1 MEGTMKSRLAAILT
15 VVALSVCA
23 ELGHSVPSALLGTG
37 PRPYMASAQ
46 DGTIAP
52 AENLVVAGVPA
63 IPASLVETAGRYGS
77 YRSATLADW
86 SPTRREML
94 IATRFAD
101 TAQLHLVKMPGGER
115 QQLTFFAD
123 AVGNGRF
130 HPNGGEYIVFAK
142 DIGGGEWYQLY
153 RYDVSSGDVT
163 LLTDGK
169 ARNLM
174 GPWSSG
180 GDQIA
185 YMSTRRTG
193 KDTDL
198 WVMNPADPKSDR
210 LLTKLEGGGWGP
222 EDWSPDDSKI
232 LLKEEISLNEA
243 YLWLVDTKTGEKTA
257 LMPNGTKRGDK
268 IAYGDARFSKDGK
281 GIYVTT
287 DSGSEYMNLAY
298 LELGRPEIKFLIS
311 GAGAKWDVERFDL
324 SHDGQLIGYVKD
336 EDGVSVIRV
345 RRTANQG
352 EIPLRNV
359 PVGVVTNL
367 RWHQNGHELGFSL
380 TNARGPGDCYSY
392 DVTTGNLERWTTSET
407 AVKTDAF
414 PQAELVRWKSFDGKE
429 ISGFLYKPPAKFT
442 GKRPVL
448 VVIHGGPEGQ
458 TQPTFLGRSNYYLN
472 VLGIALIYPNV
483 RGSTGYGKTFSLLD
497 NGFKREDTYKDINAL
512 FDWIGTRP
520 DLDAERIA
528 VTGGSYGGHMTL
540 AVSTFYSDR
549 IRCSVDIVGMSN
561 LVTFLE
567 HTEAYRRDL
576 RRVEYGDE
584 REPKMREFLEKIAPM
599 NNIEK
604 IKKPMF
610 VIAGKNDPRVPVS
623 ESQQI
628 ADALK
633 KQATPVWLLIAKD
646 EGHGYRKKANQ
657 DFQFYATV
665 EFLQEYLLK

>member
-1 MEGTMKSRLAAILT
+1 M
-15 VVALSVCA
+15 V
-23 ELGHSVPSALLGTG
+23 
-37 PRPYMASAQ
+37 
-46 DGTIAP
+46 D
-52 AENLVVAGVPA
+52 GVPA
-63 IPASLVETAGRYGS
+63 IPASLAETAGRYGS
-77 YRSATLADW
+77 FRNATLADW
-86 SPTRREML
+86 NPLRREML

-101 TAQLHLVKMPGGER
+101 TQQLHAVKMPGGER
-115 QQLTFFAD
+115 QQLTFFPD
-123 AVGNGRF
+123 AVTNGKF
-130 HPNGGEYIVFAK
+130 HPNGGEYVVFAK
-142 DIGGGEWYQLY
+142 DVGGGEWYQLY
-153 RYDVSSGDVT
+153 RYDLASGNIT

-174 GPWSSG
+174 GPWSSNG
-180 GDQIA
+180 EQIA

-198 WVMNPADPKSDR
+198 WVMNPANPRSDH

-232 LLKEEISLNEA
+232 LLLEEISLNEA
-243 YLWLVDTKTGEKTA
+243 YLWLVDAKTGEKTA
-257 LMPNGTKRGDK
+257 LMPTGTKRGDK
-268 IAYGDARFSKDGK
+268 TAYGQAMFSKDGK
-281 GIYVTT
+281 GIYLTT
-287 DSGSEYMNLAY
+287 DAGSEYMNLAY
-298 LELGRPEIKFLIS
+298 VELGRPEIKYLITGPES
-311 GAGAKWDVERFDL
+311 KWDVERFDL
-324 SHDGQLIGYVKD
+324 SHDGKFVAYMKD
-336 EDGVSVIRV
+336 EDGVSVIHV
-345 RRTANQG
+345 RRTADQK
-352 EIPLRNV
+352 EIPLRDV
-359 PVGVVTNL
+359 PAGVVTSL
-367 RWHQNGHELGFSL
+367 HWHRNGHELGFSL
-380 TNARGPGDCYSY
+380 TNARGPGDCYSL
-392 DVTTGNLERWTTSET
+392 DVTTGKLERWTTSET
-407 AVKTDAF
+407 AVKTDVF
-414 PQAELVRWKSFDGKE
+414 PQAELMRWKSFDGKE

-458 TQPTFLGRSNYYLN
+458 SQPTFLGRSNYYLN
-472 VLGIALIYPNV
+472 ELGIALIYPNV

-520 DLDAERIA
+520 DLDAERVA

-584 REPKMREFLEKIAPM
+584 RDPKMREYLEKIAPM

-633 KQATPVWLLIAKD
+633 KQGTPVWLMIAKD

-657 DFQFYATV
+657 DFQFYVTV
-665 EFLQEYLLK
+665 ELLQEYLLK

>member
-1 MEGTMKSRLAAILT
+1 MKRKLAAI
-15 VVALSVCA
+15 VSVAALCVLAEIGRSVM
-23 ELGHSVPSALLGTG
+23 
-37 PRPYMASAQ
+37 RPYYAIAE
-46 DGTIAP
+46 DGAIAP
-52 AENLVVAGVPA
+52 AENLIVEGVPA
-63 IPASLVETAGRYGS
+63 IPAALVETAGRYGS
-77 YRSATLADW
+77 FRNATLADW
-86 SPTRREML
+86 SPTRLEML

-130 HPNGGEYIVFAK
+130 HPNGGDYIVFSK
-142 DIGGGEWYQLY
+142 DVGGGEWYQLY
-153 RYDVSSGDVT
+153 RYDVASGDVT

-180 GDQIA
+180 GDQLA

-198 WVMNPADPKSDR
+198 WVMNPADPKSDH

-257 LMPNGTKRGDK
+257 LMPAGTKRGDK
-268 IAYGDARFSKDGK
+268 IAYGDVRFSKDGK
-281 GIYVTT
+281 GIYVTA
-287 DSGSEYMNLAY
+287 DFGAEYMNLAY
-298 LELGRPEIKFLIS
+298 LDLSRPEIKYLIS
-311 GAGAKWDVERFDL
+311 GPDAKWDVERFDL
-324 SHDGQLIGYVKD
+324 SRAGK
-336 EDGVSVIRV
+336 
-345 RRTANQG
+345 
-352 EIPLRNV
+352 
-359 PVGVVTNL
+359 
-367 RWHQNGHELGFSL
+367 
-380 TNARGPGDCYSY
+380 
-392 DVTTGNLERWTTSET
+392 LERWTTSET

-414 PQAELVRWKSFDGKE
+414 PQAELVRWKSFDGQE
-429 ISGFLYKPPAKFT
+429 ISGFLYKPPAKFS

-458 TQPTFLGRSNYYLN
+458 TQPTFVGRSNYYLN
-472 VLGIALIYPNV
+472 ELGIALIYPNV
-483 RGSTGYGKTFSLLD
+483 RGSTGYGRTFSLLD
-497 NGFKREDTYKDINAL
+497 NGFKREDTYRDINAL

-520 DLDAERIA
+520 DLDAERIG

-540 AVSTFYSDR
+540 AISTFYSDR

-584 REPKMREFLEKIAPM
+584 RDPKML
-599 NNIEK
+599 
-604 IKKPMF
+604 
-610 VIAGKNDPRVPVS
+610 
-623 ESQQI
+623 
-628 ADALK
+628 
-633 KQATPVWLLIAKD
+633 
-646 EGHGYRKKANQ
+646 
-657 DFQFYATV
+657 

>member
-1 MEGTMKSRLAAILT
+1 MILSLAAL
-15 VVALSVCA
+15 LGCA
-23 ELGHSVPSALLGTG
+23 ELGRSVLH
-37 PRPYMASAQ
+37 PYTASAQ
-46 DGTIAP
+46 DGAIAP
-52 AENLVVAGVPA
+52 AENLVVEGVPT
-63 IPASLVETAGRYGS
+63 IPVALVETAGRYGS

-86 SPTRREML
+86 YPARREML

-101 TAQLHLVKMPGGER
+101 TAQLHLVKTPGGDR

-123 AVGNGRF
+123 AVTNGRF
-130 HPNGGEYIVFAK
+130 HPNGGDYILFAK

-153 RYDVSSGDVT
+153 RYDVASGDVT

-169 ARNLM
+169 SRNLP
-174 GPWSSG
+174 GPWSSS

-198 WVMNPADPKSDR
+198 WVMNPADPKGDR

-243 YLWLVDTKTGEKTA
+243 YLWLVDTKTGQKTA
-257 LMPNGTKRGDK
+257 LMPAGTKRGDK
-268 IAYGDARFSKDGK
+268 IAYGDVRFSKDGK
-281 GIYVTT
+281 GLYVTT

-298 LELGRPEIKFLIS
+298 VELGRPEIKFLIT
-311 GAGAKWDVERFDL
+311 GPGAKWDVERLDL
-324 SHDGQLIGYVKD
+324 SHDGQFIAYVKD
-336 EDGVSVIRV
+336 EDGVSVIHA
-345 RRTANQG
+345 RRTVNQA
-352 EIPLRNV
+352 EIPLQNV
-359 PVGVVTNL
+359 PVGVVSSL
-367 RWHQNGHELGFSL
+367 KWHRNGHELGFSL

-392 DVTTGNLERWTTSET
+392 DVTTGKLERWTTSET

-414 PQAELVRWKSFDGKE
+414 PEAELVRWKSFDGKE

-458 TQPTFLGRSNYYLN
+458 SQPTFLGRSNYYLN
-472 VLGIALIYPNV
+472 ELGIALIYPNV

-520 DLDAERIA
+520 DLDAGRIA

-584 REPKMREFLEKIAPM
+584 REPKMREFLERIAPM

-604 IKKPMF
+604 IKKAMF

-633 KQATPVWLLIAKD
+633 KEGTPVWLLIAKD
-646 EGHGYRKKANQ
+646 EGHGYRKKGNQ

-665 EFLQEYLLK
+665 EFLREYLLK

>member
-1 MEGTMKSRLAAILT
+1 MRNRLGFLF
-15 VVALSVCA
+15 ALMC
-23 ELGHSVPSALLGTG
+23 
-37 PRPYMASAQ
+37 
-46 DGTIAP
+46 
-52 AENLVVAGVPA
+52 VVAGNTRGQEAVIVPPESLVVDGVPK
-63 IPASLVETAGRYGS
+63 IPAALAETAGRYGS

-86 SPTRREML
+86 HPQRREML

-101 TAQLHLVKMPGGER
+101 TAQLHLVKMPGGAR
-115 QQLTFFAD
+115 QQLTFFPD
-123 AVGNGRF
+123 AVTNGRF
-130 HPNGGEYIVFAK
+130 HPNGGDYIVFVK

-153 RYDVSSGDVT
+153 RYDMASGDVT

-169 ARNLM
+169 SRNLP

-198 WVMNPADPKSDR
+198 WVMNPAEPKSDH
-210 LLTKLEGGGWGP
+210 LLMKLEGGGWGP

-243 YLWLVDTKTGEKTA
+243 YLWLVDTKTGEKVKLEAGGLT
-257 LMPNGTKRGDK
+257 GSGKVG
-268 IAYGDARFSKDGK
+268 IGDARFSKDGK
-281 GIYVTT
+281 GIYLAT
-287 DSGSEYMNLAY
+287 DTGSEFLHLAY
-298 LELGRPEIKFLIS
+298 LDL
-311 GAGAKWDVERFDL
+311 AGKEAKGIVTGSDANWDVERFDL
-324 SHDGQLIGYVKD
+324 SRDGKMLAYVKD
-336 EDGVSVIRV
+336 EDGMSVLHI
-345 RRTANQG
+345 
-352 EIPLRNV
+352 LSL
-359 PVGVVTNL
+359 VGKSQLTLPKLPTGVITSM
-367 RWHQNGHELGFSL
+367 RWHPNSRELGFSL
-380 TNARGPGDCYSY
+380 ANARGPGDCYSL
-392 DVTTGNLERWTTSET
+392 DVTTGKIERWTTSET

-414 PQAELVRWKSFDGKE
+414 PEAELVKWKSFDGKM
-429 ISGFLYKPPAKFT
+429 ISGFLYNPPAAKFT

-448 VVIHGGPEGQ
+448 LVIHGGPEGQ
-458 TQPTFLGRSNYYLN
+458 SQPTFLGRSNYYLN
-472 VLGIALIYPNV
+472 ELGIALIYPNV

-497 NGFKREDTYKDINAL
+497 NGFKRDDTYKDINAL
-512 FDWIGTRP
+512 FDWIATRP
-520 DLDAERIA
+520 DLDVDRIC

-549 IRCSVDIVGMSN
+549 IRCSVDVVGMSN

-584 REPKMREFLEKIAPM
+584 RDPKMREYLEKIAPM

-604 IKKPMF
+604 IKKPML
-610 VIAGKNDPRVPVS
+610 VVAGKNDPRVPVS

-633 KQATPVWLLIAKD
+633 KQGTPVWFVIGKD
-646 EGHGYRKKANQ
+646 EGHGFRKKPNL

-665 EFLQEYLLK
+665 EFLEEYLLK